1 MNLFRVQGKC
11 GGGVLA
17 VAALTLAAGPGRA
30 DGTLTMNGRVVSTD
44 VRTLGGGAY
53 VRLSDVAKALG
64 MIVIKRP
71 GGYEITKVG
80 GANQVGTTQGK
91 VGDVLFNG
99 QWRFRVVSVQT
110 PETYTTKTPGIDLRG
125 ISTIRYDENARLLR
139 AAPGNKLVV
148 IQCRI
153 ANGQKSPQTFWL
165 GHNDV
170 RNALTDMQGESYPPF
185 GYDLEGA
192 PTQSKSL
199 LPGAGTSFPIFF
211 SVASG
216 TLLKDLV
223 FTLRN
228 NNFSSGKAIVS
239 DVRVSL
245 TEGQGAGGGTP

>member
-1 MNLFRVQGKC
+1 MNLFRTQGKC

-64 MIVIKRP
+64 MIVVKRP
-71 GGYEITKVG
+71 GGYEITKAS
-80 GANQVGTTQGK
+80 GANQVGVTQGK

-99 QWRFRVVSVQT
+99 QWRFRVLSVQT

-125 ISTIRYDENARLLR
+125 IDTIKYDEGVRFLR
-139 AAPGNKLVV
+139 AAPGYKLVV
-148 IQCRI
+148 VQCRV

-170 RNALTDMQGESYPPF
+170 RKALTDTEGESYPPI

-192 PTQSKSL
+192 PIQSKPL

-211 SVASG
+211 SVPEA
-216 TLLKDLV
+216 TQIKDLV

-228 NNFSSGKAIVS
+228 NDFSSGKALVS

-245 TEGQGAGGGTP
+245 TEGQGVGGATP

>member
-64 MIVIKRP
+64 MIVVKRP
-71 GGYEITKVG
+71 GGYELQKPG
-80 GANQVGTTQGK
+80 GANQVGVTQGK

-165 GHNDV
+165 GHNDM

-211 SVASG
+211 SVPEA
-216 TLLKDLV
+216 TQLKDLV